1 MTYSVVSVAD
11 TTGPAPGAPPGER
24 GAGWPGYVYSSDA
37 GLLPVEQVMALPA
50 ESVIR
55 VLVVEDEPLYAEQL
69 EAALQD
75 LGYEPVGPAADAR
88 IAMALHRTETI
99 DLALLDVHL
108 RGPVDGIALAGQL
121 LAHRPVPV
129 VFLTSMGDGQTFARA
144 QNVGPAAFLTK
155 PVDVAALGR
164 ALALAVHNFSQHH
177 APAPEPAASE
187 SLPVAPLPD
196 ALFVKENGLLEK
208 IRLSNV
214 QSVMAEDKLCCLT
227 LAERTVHVRMPLR
240 ELVQYLPPERF
251 VQIQRSYYVNIE
263 HIERLD
269 PVRHLVQVGKQL
281 LPVSRLYQDELLRRL
296 RTIG

>member
-1 MTYSVVSVAD
+1 MTYPAVVLDSAAG
-11 TTGPAPGAPPGER
+11 TGPPAQPNGPMPDLLR
-24 GAGWPGYVYSSDA
+24 SLYLSSA
-37 GLLPVEQVMALPA
+37 GLLPVQQIMVLPD

-69 EAALQD
+69 EAALED
-75 LGYEPVGPAADAR
+75 LGYEPVGPVADAR
-88 IAMALHRTETI
+88 LAMALHRTEII
-99 DLALLDVHL
+99 DMVLLDVNI
-108 RGPVDGIALAGQL
+108 RGAIDGIELASLL
-121 LAHRPVPV
+121 LAHRPIPII
-129 VFLTSMGDGQTFARA
+129 FLTSLADGETFGRA
-144 QNVGPAAFLTK
+144 QHVSPAAYLTK
-155 PVDVAALGR
+155 PVDADALAR
-164 ALALAVHNFSQHH
+164 ALALAVHNFRAHP
-177 APAPEPAASE
+177 AEPAPPAASS
-187 SLPVAPLPD
+187 SLLAPLPD

-227 LAERTVHVRMPLR
+227 LAERTVHVRMALR
-240 ELVQYLPPERF
+240 ELVQHLPADRF

-281 LPVSRLYQDELLRRL
+281 LPVSRLYQDELMSRL

>member
-1 MTYSVVSVAD
+1 
-11 TTGPAPGAPPGER
+11 
-24 GAGWPGYVYSSDA
+24 
-37 GLLPVEQVMALPA
+37 MALPA

-55 VLVVEDEPLYAEQL
+55 ILVVEDEPLYAEQL

-108 RGPVDGIALAGQL
+108 RGTTDGIALAGQL
-121 LAHRPVPV
+121 LAHRPIPII
-129 VFLTSMGDGQTFARA
+129 FLTSHADRHTFERA
-144 QNVGPAAFLTK
+144 QHLGPAAYLTK
-155 PVDVAALGR
+155 PVELEALSR
-164 ALALAVHNFSQHH
+164 ALALAVHNFTAQRT
-177 APAPEPAASE
+177 APEVAAAAVPPPAGT
-187 SLPVAPLPD
+187 LPD

-227 LAERTVHVRMPLR
+227 LAERTVHVRMALR
-240 ELVQYLPPERF
+240 ELVQYLPPEQF

-281 LPVSRLYQDELLRRL
+281 LPVSRLYQEELMRRL